1 MADGWRSSYLARR
14 GLGDDASETEMEA
27 EFWKL
32 VGPDPPEDDV
42 KVCFPLNCVF
52 RLCFVCAACDAVRV
66 CRLDCLVWCLAVR
79 HGAAEVR
86 AVPCRVC

>member
-14 GLGDDASETEMEA
+14 GLGDDATEDDMEA

-42 KVCFPLNCVF
+42 KVRSFNFFALSRTVVLSSLVF
-52 RLCFVCAACDAVRV
+52 FSL
-66 CRLDCLVWCLAVR
+66 LLS
-79 HGAAEVR
+79 
-86 AVPCRVC
+86 

>member
-14 GLGDDASETEMEA
+14 GLGDDASETEMEE

-42 KVCFPLNCVF
+42 KVCLVCGCVCVSFF
-52 RLCFVCAACDAVRV
+52 R
-66 CRLDCLVWCLAVR
+66 
-79 HGAAEVR
+79 
-86 AVPCRVC
+86 